1 MIRLLN
7 ALFLMCI
14 TFAKTFGATEDD
26 PRGPFLPRAPQV
38 RIPLGVPLPVENPE
52 EDDDGDVITPLAAP
66 APAPTHTPP
75 PPVPVRAARGGDL
88 PGDVGVNDLE
98 EIMRALGH
106 EGVAENIFRS
116 QSEREREL
124 KRLAA
129 TQQAEAKGLSR
140 FLPGALLAGFGVV
153 AGAVLTKALSRS

>member
-1 MIRLLN
+1 MIRLIN

-14 TFAKTFGATEDD
+14 TFGKAFGAGEDD
-26 PRGPFLPRAPQV
+26 PRRSALLGAHQV

-52 EDDDGDVITPLAAP
+52 KDDDSDTITAPPSAPVP
-66 APAPTHTPP
+66 APLYAHD
-75 PPVPVRAARGGDL
+75 ARGGYL
-88 PGDVGVNDLE
+88 PSNVGVNDLE

-124 KRLAA
+124 KRLAG
-129 TQQAEAKGLSR
+129 TQHAETKGLSR

-153 AGAVLTKALSRS
+153 AGAVLTKALSRY